1 MAEECANLKSER
13 KHFWILLENHHSD
26 EFQEG
31 KGPNFLLC
39 KSSERKQI
47 SGSKSTVHHTA
58 QPGWRRCRTPS
69 QTPHWPCHGAKGAPS
84 SLALDSSTAWAL
96 PTGKDSTRNE
106 LKAPLSLCW
115 CSPGRSGKALLELPK
130 LCVACKEQPSPA
142 STHLLLL
149 TSTLSPTTKN
159 TTCAQIFLSWLLT
172 L

>member
-1 MAEECANLKSER
+1 M
-13 KHFWILLENHHSD
+13 
-26 EFQEG
+26 
-31 KGPNFLLC
+31 LC
-39 KSSERKQI
+39 KPSERKQI

-69 QTPHWPCHGAKGAPS
+69 QTPHWLCHGAKGAPS

-130 LCVACKEQPSPA
+130 LCAACKEQPSPA